1 MEPISTTASHPPP
14 IESKRP
20 DARPLLIGIDIRR
33 AGEFGV
39 GIYTKNLVRSLA
51 RVGAEHRYVLV
62 GGPENREHL
71 GDLGPNF
78 RLVNYTKRFDSLRSH
93 LDYWFVLR
101 ALGVDA
107 FHIPHRWVPA
117 STPGPYVVTLH
128 DLNNL
133 FFPKESS
140 SASLHSLR
148 LAVMRRGLQRAE
160 RVITV
165 SQATRRDAVKR
176 LRLDDGRFTTI
187 YDAVDEQVA
196 QPAPEDLRR
205 LNMERYSI
213 KDPFVLYAG
222 RIQPHKNIPRLI
234 EAFAVVRSQLE
245 NHWKY
250 NNLKLIIIGDDLA
263 RYPEVR
269 RAVTRGGLHDSVR
282 FLGFV
287 PLETLR
293 CFYNEA
299 TAFLFPSLYEGF
311 GMPPLEAMAH
321 GTPVVTSSVSSLPES
336 VGDAAELVNPT
347 NVFDIAR
354 GLRKI
359 LLDDEYRAELRRRG
373 FERVKKFSWDR
384 SAEQVLEVYYDVA
397 RKTL

>member
-1 MEPISTTASHPPP
+1 M
-14 IESKRP
+14 
-20 DARPLLIGIDIRR
+20 IGIDIRR

-51 RVGAEHRYVLV
+51 RVGPEHSYVLL
-62 GGPENREHL
+62 GGPQNREPL

-78 RLVNYTKRFDSLRSH
+78 RLTHYTRRYDSVRSH
-93 LDYWFVLR
+93 LDFWFVLR
-101 ALGVDA
+101 ALGLDV
-107 FHIPHRWVPA
+107 FHIPHRWAPL
-117 STPGPYVVTLH
+117 STPAPYVVTLH
-128 DLNNL
+128 DLNSL
-133 FFPKESS
+133 FFPRDRGSRMFEK
-140 SASLHSLR
+140 ARRGML
-148 LAVMRRGLQRAE
+148 RRGLDRAA

-176 LRLDDGRFTTI
+176 LGLPDDKFTTI

-196 QPAPEDLRR
+196 QPVSDELRR
-205 LNMERYSI
+205 TTLERYSI
-213 KDPFVLYAG
+213 NDPFVLYAG
-222 RIQPHKNIPRLI
+222 RIQPQKNVPRLI
-234 EAFAVVRSQLE
+234 EAFAVVKAQLE

-250 NNLKLIIIGDDLA
+250 HHLKLIVIGDDLA

-269 RAVTRGGLHDSVR
+269 RAVMASRVQDSAR

-293 CFYNEA
+293 CFYTEA

-359 LLDDEYRAELRRRG
+359 LLDDDYRDELRRRG
-373 FERVKKFSWDR
+373 FEQVSKFSWDR
-384 SAEQVLEVYYDVA
+384 SAEQVLEVYRDVA
-397 RKTL
+397 RKTM

>member
-1 MEPISTTASHPPP
+1 M
-14 IESKRP
+14 
-20 DARPLLIGIDIRR
+20 IGIDIRR

-78 RLVNYTKRFDSLRSH
+78 RLANYTKRFDSTRSH
-93 LDYWFVLR
+93 FDYWFVLR
-101 ALGVDA
+101 ALGVDV
-107 FHIPHRWVPA
+107 FHIPHRWVPL

-133 FFPKESS
+133 FYPKER
-140 SASLHSLR
+140 ASVSMQKLR
-148 LAVMRRGLQRAE
+148 HAALRRGLHNASRI
-160 RVITV
+160 ITV
-165 SQATRRDAVKR
+165 SNATRRDAVKR
-176 LRLDDGRFTTI
+176 LSLDDKKFTTI

-196 QPAPEDLRR
+196 QPAPDELRR
-205 LNMERYSI
+205 LTLERYSV

-222 RIQPHKNIPRLI
+222 RIQPQKNVPRLI
-234 EAFAVVRSQLE
+234 EAFAVVKAQLE
-245 NHWKY
+245 NHWKFH
-250 NNLKLIIIGDDLA
+250 NLKLIVIGDDLA

-269 RAVTRGGLHDSVR
+269 RAVMRGRLQDSVR

-384 SAEQVLEVYYDVA
+384 SAEQVLEVYHEVA
-397 RKTL
+397 RKSL